1 MNMKNNYLKCNIVTV
16 LFLVTCTALSMI
28 TYAKKPTPNQ
38 VHMAYVEYIKNNYMP
53 YYKTGRK
60 KIDNTPYGTSEYE
73 YLDLKAE
80 EVDINEDGIKELIM
94 YSWIGSVRGSYTLL
108 LYRNG
113 KVVDTHIGGTNGVTI
128 YRKRAYFHWSN
139 GASNSGVTEVRIKK
153 RGKTIKTTRF
163 ETNNTEYKVNNKIV
177 DKDQFE
183 KALLLPSDP
192 SIGFLEFTD
201 IEQFIG

>member
-1 MNMKNNYLKCNIVTV
+1 MNMKNHYLKCNIVTA
-16 LFLVTCTALSMI
+16 LFLVTCIALSMI

-73 YLDLKAE
+73 YLDLKAT
-80 EVDINEDGIKELIM
+80 EVDINEDGIKELVIS
-94 YSWIGSVRGSYTLL
+94 SWSGGVRGSYTLL

-139 GASNSGVTEVRIKK
+139 GASNSGITKVKIGKK
-153 RGKTIKTTRF
+153 GKTIKTTKYEF
-163 ETNNTEYKVNNKIV
+163 DNAVYKVNDIIV
-177 DKDQFE
+177 NKDQYE
-183 KALLLPSDP
+183 KSLSLPSDP
-192 SIGFLEFTD
+192 TPAYLEFTD
-201 IEQFIG
+201 IEQYIV